1 MTGGQSHACDR
12 AAVVATAIIQTI
24 VTALRSRLDDPN
36 ASLATVRPEIEAIL
50 RQEFSEIARNAR
62 DEIALADD

>member
-1 MTGGQSHACDR
+1 MTGGQYHACDR
-12 AAVVATAIIQTI
+12 AAVVQTI

>member
-36 ASLATVRPEIEAIL
+36 ASLATVRPEIETLL
-50 RQEFSEIARNAR
+50 RGEFHEIERQVR
-62 DEIALADD
+62 DEIRLVD